1 MIFPQFPYLYSCSTC
16 GKKVKVGLNGV
27 KRKCNHTTT
36 INAPRKVILTGDG
49 TLNSQPLKA
58 RINWHIRKFLTRLTG
73 RCI

>member
-16 GKKVKVGLNGV
+16 GKKVKVKADGV
-27 KRKCNHTTT
+27 KRTCSHTTT

-49 TLNSQPLKA
+49 TLNNQPLRM
-58 RINWHIRKFLTRLTG
+58 RIDWNIRKFLTWATG